1 MSDGQRRR
9 RASVA
14 RRDRGRIG
22 RARSVSSLAL
32 AAVLVTVA
40 CAAVVQIGT
49 LRWAGAAG
57 HGSGHGG
64 GSPPTR
70 YGGNPPSRTSVPGAP
85 TAVTAVAGPA
95 SATVTWTAPASNG
108 GSSISSYRIS
118 SSSGRSV
125 TVGDVSGDVITGL
138 VDGTVYTF
146 TVAAVNAVGPGP
158 ASAPSNPVTPVAAP
172 VRAAAAFLLPLY
184 DSSSADWLSACTDLA
199 GTNSFVVADIGNPG
213 GPGTSVSPTWAS
225 NIADCGTSHVGV
237 LGYVDTGYCQVPLST
252 VEGQIDAWY
261 SWYGPDGVDGIF
273 FDEADNPSNPTST
286 SDCLARSSSAVGYYQ
301 TIAAY
306 VHAKAAGQTVT
317 FNFGVNPVSSWPL
330 ASTVAGQNAD
340 IIVIFEDPYSDY
352 VDYGGSAWA
361 PTAWEADYAAQ
372 HFSLLV
378 YGANGPNLPSAF
390 CSAVSSQNVGMVYI
404 TPSSGWVTLP
414 DSAYLSSEL
423 AEC

>member
-1 MSDGQRRR
+1 M
-9 RASVA
+9 
-14 RRDRGRIG
+14 RRDRGRNG
-22 RARSVSSLAL
+22 GARSVSSLTL

-40 CAAVVQIGT
+40 CAAIVQIGT
-49 LRWAGAAG
+49 LGGAGAAPE
-57 HGSGHGG
+57 HGSGRNG
-64 GSPPTR
+64 GSPPGRT
-70 YGGNPPSRTSVPGAP
+70 GGSPPSRTSVPTAP

-95 SATVTWTAPASNG
+95 SATITWTAPASDG
-108 GSSISSYRIS
+108 GSRISGYRIS
-118 SSSGRSV
+118 PSSGSSV
-125 TVGDVSGDVITGL
+125 TVGVVSDDVITGL

-146 TVAAVNAVGPGP
+146 TVAAVNAVGTGP

-172 VRAAAAFLLPLY
+172 AKAAAAFLLPLY
-184 DSSSADWLSACTDLA
+184 DSSSADWLSACTDVA
-199 GTNSFVVADIGNPG
+199 GTDSFVVADIGNPG

-252 VEGQIDAWY
+252 VESQIDAWY

-317 FNFGVNPVSSWPL
+317 FNFGDNPLSSWPL

-352 VDYGGSAWA
+352 VNYGGSGAWA
-361 PTAWEADYAAQ
+361 PASWEAGYAAQ

-378 YGANGPNLPSAF
+378 YGASGSNLPSAF
-390 CSAVSSQNVGMVYI
+390 CSAVSSQNVGSVYI
-404 TPSSGWVTLP
+404 TPTSGWVTLP
-414 DSAYLSSEL
+414 NSAYLSSEV